1 MDDILE
7 TYDLE
12 TIEQV
17 RTVADELRMRIVK
30 QLALQAMT
38 VTQLAHLFGEAPNK
52 LHYHIRELERVG
64 LLKKVE
70 TREKGAILEKY
81 YRAVARDFTLPK
93 TLLSGMAPDEAVA
106 LLNEIIQPFFQA
118 FMRMVGQTMRLSP
131 EDQPDYVSQ
140 FTASRYWMT
149 AEEFGQVSKRVD
161 TLLQPYERPR
171 GIDHEQEQTVLWMAY
186 TTAFAGTEQDMSRAA
201 PPLAEPSS
209 ASSAAFSS
217 PQPLK
222 QGLILSAGAISFTR
236 HDLEEILAQG
246 KTRNIYILGSCS
258 FAEDISPDLVEHAVA
273 SFHLKGKLSASPAV
287 REVLKRKGGEAGKKH
302 DSEKQEHRGR

>member
-17 RTVADELRMRIVK
+17 RAVADELRVRIFR
-30 QLALQAMT
+30 QLAFQAMT
-38 VTQLAHLFGEAPNK
+38 VTQLAELFGEAPNK
-52 LHYHIRELERVG
+52 LHYHVRELERVG

-81 YRAVARDFTLPK
+81 YRAVARDLTLPK

-106 LLNEIIQPFFQA
+106 MLNEIIQPFFQA
-118 FMRMVGQTMRLSP
+118 LTRVAGQMMRLSP
-131 EDQPDYVSQ
+131 EDQPDHVSQ
-140 FTASRYWMT
+140 FTAGQYWMT
-149 AEEFGQVSKRVD
+149 AEEFGQVSQQVD
-161 TLLQPYERPR
+161 TLLQPYERQR
-171 GIDHEQEQTVLWMAY
+171 GLDHEQEQTVLWMAY
-186 TTAFAGTEQDMSRAA
+186 TTAFAGTRQDTAEA
-201 PPLAEPSS
+201 VPPRVEPPS
-209 ASSAAFSS
+209 ALSAAFSS

-236 HDLEEILAQG
+236 HDLEEFLAQG

-258 FAEDISPDLVEHAVA
+258 FAEDIPPDLVERAVA
-273 SFHLKGKLSASPAV
+273 SFHIKGKLNASTAV
-287 REVLKRKGGEAGKKH
+287 REVLARKGGEAGKKH
-302 DSEKQEHRGR
+302 GSEKQQREDR